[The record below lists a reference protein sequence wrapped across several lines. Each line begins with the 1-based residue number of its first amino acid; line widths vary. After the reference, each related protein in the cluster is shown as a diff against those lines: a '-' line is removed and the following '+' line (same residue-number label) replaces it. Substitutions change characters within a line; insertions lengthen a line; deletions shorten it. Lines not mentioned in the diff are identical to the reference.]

1 MAFFSS
7 YGPMADGRIKP
18 DIVTP
23 GVLITSA
30 GAKGGITGRDDFGS
44 THAGSSEG
52 EMEGTE

>member
-1 MAFFSS
+1 
-7 YGPMADGRIKP
+7 MADGRIKP